1 MEHRDRRSEILNV
14 FFDDVTVQEAV
25 CRSLAMLETDGYHY
39 CVGTNANLLC
49 IAHDNA
55 GYRDAINQADL
66 SLADGCGVLA
76 AAHILGR
83 ALCERVACIDFLN
96 ALFPVIRFSRV
107 YILGGKPGV
116 AACAG
121 KKLEKQYPNLMV
133 CGTHHGFFPDDE
145 TMAMEIAK
153 KQPDLLLVCLGSPK
167 QELWMARYGPL
178 TGAKLAIGCG
188 GWIDIA
194 AGDLE
199 RAPLWW
205 REHNLEWAW
214 RLIHE
219 PWRIGRVC
227 RSLTVP
233 MVAIGELVSSAV
245 HGRRSNAECLGEKV
259 SAKKQV

>member
-1 MEHRDRRSEILNV
+1 MEHRDRRSEIL
-14 FFDDVTVQEAV
+14 DVSFNDVSVQEAV
-25 CRSLAMLETDGYHY
+25 SRSLAMLQTDVYHY
-39 CVGTNANLLC
+39 CVGTNANQFR
-49 IAHDNA
+49 IAQKDT
-55 GYRDAINQADL
+55 GYLEAIDQADL

-76 AAHILGR
+76 AARILGR
-83 ALCERVACIDFLN
+83 DLCERVACIDLLN
-96 ALFPVIRFSRV
+96 ALFPVIHYARV
-107 YILGGKPGV
+107 YILGGKTGV

-121 KKLEKQYPNLMV
+121 KKLEKQYPNLVV
-133 CGTHHGFFPDDE
+133 CGTHHGFFQDDE
-145 TMAMEIAK
+145 AMAREIAK

-167 QELWMARYGPL
+167 QELWMSRYGSR

-214 RLIHE
+214 RLIQE

-233 MVAIGELVSSAV
+233 VVAIGERVRRAF
-245 HGRRSNAECLGEKV
+245 HGRRGNAKCQGEKESV
-259 SAKKQV
+259 KEQV